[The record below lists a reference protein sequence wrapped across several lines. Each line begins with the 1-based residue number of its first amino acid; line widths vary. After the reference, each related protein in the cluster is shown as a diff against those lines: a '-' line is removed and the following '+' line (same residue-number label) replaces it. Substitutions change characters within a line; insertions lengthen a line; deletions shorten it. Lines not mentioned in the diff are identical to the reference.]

1 MSLLHADFTSSDL
14 DPGVGVVGH
23 TEFCFEFP
31 EELHAVFHS
40 GLHPHPAP
48 GSCCHVLLTLAALS
62 HLDSSN
68 LLGSGDI
75 SGLGAVFSDGWW
87 SIPSKH
93 GWLFKCL
100 FQSSLCKL
108 ITCIY

>member
-48 GSCCHVLLTLAALS
+48 GSCCLHWLPLVIWIAATCS
-62 HLDSSN
+62 
-68 LLGSGDI
+68 GSGDI
-75 SGLGAVFSDGWW
+75 SGLGAVFSDG
-87 SIPSKH
+87 
-93 GWLFKCL
+93 
-100 FQSSLCKL
+100 
-108 ITCIY
+108 